1 MTKVSVILPVYNG
14 APFLK
19 QAISSILSQT
29 YTDFELVVIDDGSN
43 DESVEI
49 VKAIADHRVRLI
61 ANEINLGLPATLN
74 KGIANSTGKYIAR
87 QDQDD
92 FAAPNRLAR
101 QVGLMD
107 ANSDIGLLGTWAKI
121 LDEGVDGEW
130 IASGEHKHP
139 VDDATLRWR
148 LLWNSPFV
156 HSSVM
161 MRRNIFDAVGG
172 YATEPERLFPE
183 DYDLW
188 SRIAKISSVA
198 NIPDFLQFYR
208 QTPNGLSR
216 IKNELI
222 REGVYR
228 VGEKNLGMSLQSSF
242 RESDVRNIVRSLNGQ
257 NDVARS
263 TSEQIRWTKALWNA
277 SSGIQSPKRG
287 SYRLDVVKTWVR
299 LMRNSLRKSG

>member
-29 YTDFELVVIDDGSN
+29 YTDFELVVIDDGSD

-49 VKAIADHRVRLI
+49 AKAISDNRVRLI
-61 ANEINLGLPATLN
+61 VNEMNLGLPATLN
-74 KGIANSTGKYIAR
+74 KGIANSTGEYLAR

-92 FAAPNRLAR
+92 FSDSNRLSL
-101 QVGLMD
+101 QVAWMD
-107 ANSDIGLLGTWAKI
+107 ANSDVGLLGTWAQI
-121 LDEGVDGEW
+121 LDQTEDGSW
-130 IASGEHKHP
+130 VSGGAHKHP

-161 MRRNIFDAVGG
+161 MRRNVFEQAGG

-188 SRIAKISSVA
+188 SRIAKISTIA